1 MTSSKEAMTEDG
13 KKIMCWTDSADRQL
27 FLACLASHDLKID
40 PKRIADSLG
49 CTIRAVQERL
59 KFLKKIARKEAD
71 VGSKPAAARAAAK
84 NPPPPAVH
92 PNATLQK
99 KRGPKV
105 KGKVL
110 DEGRDAMEGVEGEE
124 EGEETPRPVKKRKRT
139 VTGTG
144 KEMQLEEAEDDE
156 EVGVAKKE
164 VDAGDD

>member
-1 MTSSKEAMTEDG
+1 M
-13 KKIMCWTDSADRQL
+13 
-27 FLACLASHDLKID
+27 
-40 PKRIADSLG
+40 
-49 CTIRAVQERL
+49 QERL

-84 NPPPPAVH
+84 NPPPPIVH

-110 DEGRDAMEGVEGEE
+110 DDGRDAMEGVEGEE
-124 EGEETPRPVKKRKRT
+124 EGEETPRRVKKRKKT
-139 VTGTG
+139 GTGTGTG

-156 EVGVAKKE
+156 EEVGVAKKE
-164 VDAGDD
+164 VDAGDY